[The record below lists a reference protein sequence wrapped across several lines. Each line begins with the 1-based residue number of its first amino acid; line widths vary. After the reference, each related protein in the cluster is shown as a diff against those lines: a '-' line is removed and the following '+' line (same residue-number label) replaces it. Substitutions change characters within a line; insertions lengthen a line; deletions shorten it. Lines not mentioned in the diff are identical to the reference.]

1 MADKPRN
8 IPGAKLVK
16 GEWQDMDGKPLTN
29 VELIKLRKAAERAQK
44 ADERAQKKAETPS

>member
-1 MADKPRN
+1 MTKT

-29 VELIKLRKAAERAQK
+29 VELLKLRRAAER
-44 ADERAQKKAETPS
+44 EQKKVEREQKKVETPS

>member
-1 MADKPRN
+1 MADKPKQ

-29 VELIKLRKAAERAQK
+29 VESLKLKRAAERAQK